1 MKSRAHVSS
10 AFANQPALHQVRARR
25 VVLASLCIVVCASF
39 GIVAGH
45 WYLNRASTPSCSWPM
60 RVHGSATPQ
69 QIGLVRCYLKD
80 LSMRDT
86 QVLAGLMAV
95 TTQGDR
101 ITATD
106 LQHSEDARS
115 GLATALFSQNP
126 SDTTNVS
133 VAITFAD
140 GVTPPPSGF
149 RRVRVRGSPH

>member
-1 MKSRAHVSS
+1 
-10 AFANQPALHQVRARR
+10 
-25 VVLASLCIVVCASF
+25 
-39 GIVAGH
+39 
-45 WYLNRASTPSCSWPM
+45 
-60 RVHGSATPQ
+60 
-69 QIGLVRCYLKD
+69 
-80 LSMRDT
+80 
-86 QVLAGLMAV
+86 MAV

-149 RRVRVRGSPH
+149 RASESVEVRIKPLYGAWYGSICASRTWRLEKEG